1 MAKLSGKSANIMVDD
16 SAGTQRDISSDV
28 ISYTLPDSVD
38 KLEVTGFGEG
48 SHNFIAGLPVWEI
61 TLDVIYNT
69 SSTSGAFVV
78 LQGIMGASSSKTVTI
93 KPEGSGTG
101 KTLAGEFMLESITP
115 QAAVNGDIKMGTA
128 KFAVM
133 GGTAPTWT

>member
-1 MAKLSGKSANIMVDD
+1 MAKLSGKSANILIDD
-16 SAGTQRDISSDV
+16 SAGSQRDISSDV
-28 ISYTLPDSVD
+28 ISYTLPDNVD

-48 SHNFIAGLPVWEI
+48 AHNFIPGLPLWEI
-61 TLDVIYNT
+61 TLDVLYNT

-78 LQGIMGASSSKTVTI
+78 LQGILGASSSKTVTI

-115 QAAVNGDIKMGTA
+115 QAAVNGEIKLGTA
-128 KFAVM
+128 KLSVM
-133 GGTAPTWT
+133 GPVAPTWT